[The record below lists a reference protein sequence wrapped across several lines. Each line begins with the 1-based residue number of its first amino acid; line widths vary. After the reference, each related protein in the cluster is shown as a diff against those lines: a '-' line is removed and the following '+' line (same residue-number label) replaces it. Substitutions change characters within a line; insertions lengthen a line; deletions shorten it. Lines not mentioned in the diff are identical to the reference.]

1 MRTKQFFL
9 SLTALV
15 LAFVLIGCGIENLPM
30 PRVPD
35 TELAPSALTA
45 QVDYIN
51 GRTCRIIVTEGD
63 SHFDQ
68 GDELQLT
75 FTNLTGSK
83 KSLRI
88 GDIVRFEYDYISQ
101 VSELLG
107 SPHITV
113 NQIQVD

>member
-1 MRTKQFFL
+1 MRTKRGFL
-9 SLTALV
+9 SLTVLI
-15 LAFVLIGCGIENLPM
+15 LAFILVGCGIEDLPM
-30 PRVPD
+30 PKVPD
-35 TELAPSALTA
+35 AELAPSALAA

-63 SHFDQ
+63 SHFDA

-75 FTNLTGSK
+75 FSNLTGSRM
-83 KSLRI
+83 SPRI

-101 VSELLG
+101 ISELLG
-107 SPHITV
+107 SPHIIV

>member
-1 MRTKQFFL
+1 MRIKRAFL
-9 SLTALV
+9 SLMVLALTALLV
-15 LAFVLIGCGIENLPM
+15 GCGIEDLPM

-35 TELAPSALTA
+35 TELSPSGLTA

-63 SHFDQ
+63 SHFDE

-75 FTNLTGSK
+75 FSNLTGSK

-88 GDIVRFEYDYISQ
+88 GDTVRFEYDYISQ

-113 NQIQVD
+113 NQIRVD